1 MSWVCYNLF
10 DIEPQYLKAQEA
22 RKLCGIKVPRGQKAK
37 KVVMDF
43 ILDNVPDFDV
53 VYTRQG
59 NPRPG
64 YADRADSYVVAKAGL
79 TRENQETKDSN

>member
-1 MSWVCYNLF
+1 MCSSELL
-10 DIEPQYLKAQEA
+10 EPKYRKAQEA
-22 RKLCGIKVPRGQKAK
+22 RKLCSIKVPRGQKAK

-43 ILDNVPDFDV
+43 IIDNVPDFDV
-53 VYTRQG
+53 EYTRQG

-79 TRENQETKDSN
+79 ACENQETQDSN